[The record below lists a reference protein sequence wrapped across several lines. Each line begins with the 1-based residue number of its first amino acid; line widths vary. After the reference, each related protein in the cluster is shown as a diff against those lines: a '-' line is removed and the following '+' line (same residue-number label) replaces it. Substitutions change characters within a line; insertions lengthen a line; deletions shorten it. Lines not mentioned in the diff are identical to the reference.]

1 MPIRIGRGTTR
12 TTCSALSPSITSN
25 TKNTRLV
32 SREKW
37 PDEGRKGLGE
47 TIAPV
52 VDLELRLRS
61 PAAAIESVESGRSAG
76 AATKKKGKKARRS
89 AAPPKNALG
98 DAKLTATLS
107 HPFVASGFFP
117 FTPC

>member
-25 TKNTRLV
+25 TKNTRRV
-32 SREKW
+32 SRKKR

-76 AATKKKGKKARRS
+76 GGAIKKGKKNARG
-89 AAPPKNALG
+89 AASPKQSRV
-98 DAKLTATLS
+98 TAR
-107 HPFVASGFFP
+107 PRN
-117 FTPC
+117 

>member
-32 SREKW
+32 SPKKR

-76 AATKKKGKKARRS
+76 AATRKTGKTAWR
-89 AAPPKNALG
+89 AAPPPKHRLRGA
-98 DAKLTATLS
+98 
-107 HPFVASGFFP
+107 
-117 FTPC
+117 